1 MKSLSR
7 VVWSEGMHL
16 GPHHFQA
23 QSRYFEDLVDFTAH
37 CLGFGA
43 YGLLGCGFDEEAIR
57 NGTIALLHARGI
69 FPDGLTFDM
78 PGSDALPAPRHITDV
93 FPPTRT
99 SLEVRLAV
107 PPHNPNGLNCAF
119 SEAEANGTRF
129 IAESSQVGDLN
140 TGRDEK
146 TVKLGRKNIALW
158 LDTEEQHGRLALPI
172 TRVMRDGSGHFIFDP
187 SFVPPALHLSASDR
201 LMMLVGRLIALLEQ
215 KIDALRNVPEAISG
229 AAGGFSAQQIANAWL
244 LHSVN
249 TAVATLRHLWSAREV
264 HPERLY
270 LELARLGGALCTFA
284 LDSHPRQL
292 PLYDHDHLAEC
303 FEGLDRHI
311 RTHLEMIVPSN
322 CVAIPLQ
329 PAGNYLYA
337 GPIHD
342 QRVLDHSRWIF
353 GIRSSIGEV
362 ELVHRTSTLVKICSL
377 EFIDKLVKRALPGLE
392 VRHLGTPPAAVSP
405 RVETEY
411 FAVSKS
417 GPCWEHIIKTRQVA
431 VYIPGDIPQPEPQL
445 LVILES

>member
-16 GPHHFQA
+16 GPHHFQT
-23 QSRYFEDLVDFTAH
+23 QSRYFEDLVDFTARS
-37 CLGFGA
+37 LGFGVH
-43 YGLLGCGFDEEAIR
+43 GLLGCGFDEEAVR

-69 FPDGLTFDM
+69 FADGLPFDM
-78 PGSDALPAPRHITDV
+78 PEADSLPAPRHITDI

-99 SLEVRLAV
+99 SLEVSLVV

-119 SEAEANGTRF
+119 SEAEVNGARF
-129 IAESSQVGDLN
+129 VAETGQVGDLL

-146 TVKLGRKNIALW
+146 PVKLGRKNITLG
-158 LDTEEQHGRLALPI
+158 LDTEDNAGRLALPI
-172 TRVMRDGSGHFIFDP
+172 ARVMRDGSGHFVYDP

-201 LMMLVGRLIALLEQ
+201 LMTLVGRLIALLEQ
-215 KIDALRNVPEAISG
+215 KVDTLRHVPEALSG
-229 AAGGFSAQQIANAWL
+229 AASGFSAQQIANAWL

-249 TAVATLRHLWSAREV
+249 IAVAALRHLWSSREV
-264 HPERLY
+264 HPERVY

-284 LDSHPRQL
+284 LDAHPRQL

-311 RTHLEMIVPSN
+311 RSHLEMIIPSN
-322 CVAIPLQ
+322 CVTIPLK
-329 PAGNYLYA
+329 PVGNSLYA
-337 GPIHD
+337 GPIND
-342 QRVLDHSRWIF
+342 QRVLDRSRWIF
-353 GIRSSIGEV
+353 AIRSTIGEV
-362 ELVHRTSTLVKICSL
+362 ELIHRTTTLVKICSQ
-377 EFIDKLVKRALPGLE
+377 EFIDKLVKRALPGLDM
-392 VRHLGTPPAAVSP
+392 RHLGTPPAAVSP
-405 RVETEY
+405 QVETEY

-431 VYIPGDIPQPEPQL
+431 VYIPGEIPQPEPQL
-445 LVILES
+445 MVILES